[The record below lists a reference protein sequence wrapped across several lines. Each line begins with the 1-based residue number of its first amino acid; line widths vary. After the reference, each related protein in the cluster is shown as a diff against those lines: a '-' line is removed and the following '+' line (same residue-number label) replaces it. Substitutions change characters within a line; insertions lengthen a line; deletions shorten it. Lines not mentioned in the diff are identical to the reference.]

1 MPWKEICAMDQKM
14 QMIKY
19 WKGNQL
25 TITDLSLL
33 HDVSRKTIY
42 KWIKRYKAE
51 GPTGLEERSRAALRH
66 PNATA
71 PEIVDK
77 IITTKQR
84 YQKWGPKKIL
94 AWMKKQYQGEA
105 WPAVSTVSE
114 SFPTCHPPTGDRQH

>member
-51 GPTGLEERSRAALRH
+51 GPTGLEERSRAPLRH
-66 PNATA
+66 PNAIA
-71 PEIVDK
+71 PEIIDK
-77 IITTKQR
+77 IITTAT
-84 YQKWGPKKIL
+84 I
-94 AWMKKQYQGEA
+94 
-105 WPAVSTVSE
+105 SE
-114 SFPTCHPPTGDRQH
+114 MGTKEDTSLDEKAIPGRSVASCKHSE